1 MSLRGV
7 WATAGHGNGTKA
19 SVTDN
24 RRSGRDP
31 PQGLPLRRP
40 ILRVHDDGQRKW
52 QTPAGRSPKASGALD
67 VATKKF
73 QIAVFPHDFG
83 AHDDAV
89 DALSQ
94 RRICPFDR
102 GNVASP
108 RSSRT
113 AAISR

>member
-1 MSLRGV
+1 M
-7 WATAGHGNGTKA
+7 A
-19 SVTDN
+19 D
-24 RRSGRDP
+24 GR
-31 PQGLPLRRP
+31 L
-40 ILRVHDDGQRKW
+40 W
-52 QTPAGRSPKASGALD
+52 RSPKASGALH

-73 QIAVFPHDFG
+73 QIAIFPHDFG

-108 RSSRT
+108 PVEQDRCNFAVACPFLLAVQRAHEEHQPCALYARELRT
-113 AAISR
+113 GWQRG